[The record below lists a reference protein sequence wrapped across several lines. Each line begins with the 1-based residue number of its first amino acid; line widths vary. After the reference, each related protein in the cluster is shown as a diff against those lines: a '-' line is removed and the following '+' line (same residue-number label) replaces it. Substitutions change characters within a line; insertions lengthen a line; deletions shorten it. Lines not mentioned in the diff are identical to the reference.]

1 MSKIDYNKIVIQ
13 PPEGKSTCQVFVLD
27 LPSPA
32 ESPAP
37 GETSKGAGRIFG
49 MIEIEAMPNKK
60 INTFINSLIQEIR
73 TVALGIFSKEQ
84 PDSDA
89 AFENLIQKT
98 NYRYVELIGNKSS
111 LLKDDEEQ
119 TTIPNISAVLL
130 FESGKNI
137 HLALRG
143 RILPFLIYQ
152 TKPNTYKIINIAE
165 SASGREGRMSHVNL
179 FTNIINGRMNVG
191 DYLFFSTE
199 SILDY
204 FSLEK
209 ICKTVSTASPE
220 ESANS
225 FRQILDEVT
234 NSQTTFAALILKLE
248 PEFKPRISPVTTA
261 PEPKQI
267 SLPQNSMAGLL
278 KTAANTEKMLTPSL
292 SLNLGAGLA
301 SFSGKIKN
309 LFKKRNKNEVKDN
322 ARLEYYSSQF
332 SQPSRGNKFFKTF
345 SLVLLAAV
353 RLPYYILKNLIIYA
367 VKLLKIIFYLLTN
380 KNGLRQATAQG
391 MKDEMKQSAG
401 NLKNKFIQMPR
412 LSRVLFVSA
421 VIFVFLFILSTAL
434 LYNNYQNRTSSEV
447 LSQKTGAIQDK
458 KSAAEASLI
467 YNDEVSARTAL
478 GEADALLAEFPQKT
492 KNEKRLYQDL
502 VQEIDALR
510 EKLRHVARIDEPTL
524 LADLAASKPETRV
537 LEIVLRGENIYAA
550 DDTASIIYKLN
561 LANRETTTKDTS
573 GHELKMGVVG
583 NNSILF
589 YEPERKFFAF
599 NFTDEVLRTLPVIL
613 NENEKSIND
622 LALYNQRLYVLDIS
636 GNQIW
641 RHNPA
646 PEEFSLGTPWIKGD
660 INLEG
665 AVSIA
670 VDGTIFVVKSNGEL
684 IKFGNGQ
691 KLDFSAQIDPA
702 LAAPS
707 KIWTSAESDYLY
719 ILEPAAKR
727 LVVVDKNGKLKIQY
741 LSEKF
746 SDLRDFTVS
755 EEDKKIYLLSGNSV
769 YEIVAT
775 HL

>member
-32 ESPAP
+32 ESPTP
-37 GETSKGAGRIFG
+37 GEAKGGAGRIFG
-49 MIEIEAMPNKK
+49 MIEIETTPNKK
-60 INTFINSLIQEIR
+60 INNFINSLIGEIR
-73 TVALGIFSKEQ
+73 TVALGIFSKDQ

-111 LLKDDEEQ
+111 LLKDDGEQ
-119 TTIPNISAVLL
+119 TTIPNINAVLL

-137 HLALRG
+137 HLAERG

-152 TKPNTYKIINIAE
+152 AKPNTYKIINIAE

-234 NSQTTFAALILKLE
+234 NSETTFAALILKLE
-248 PEFKPRISPVTTA
+248 PEFKPSISPARTA

-309 LFKKRNKNEVKDN
+309 IFKKKNKVKDS

-353 RLPYYILKNLIIYA
+353 RLPYYILKNLVIYTA
-367 VKLLKIIFYLLTN
+367 KLLKIIFYLLTN
-380 KNGLRQATAQG
+380 KGGLRQATAG
-391 MKDEMKQSAG
+391 GLKDEIKQSAG
-401 NLKNKFIQMPR
+401 NLKNKFSRMPR

-478 GEADALLAEFPQKT
+478 LEADALLAEFPQKT

-502 VQEIDALR
+502 AQELDALR
-510 EKLRHVARIDEPTL
+510 EKLRHVEKIDEPTL
-524 LADLAASKPETRV
+524 LADFAASKPEARV

-573 GHELKMGVVG
+573 GHELKMGFVG
-583 NNSILF
+583 NNSIIF

-599 NFTDEVLRTLPVIL
+599 NFTDEILRPLPVIL
-613 NENEKSIND
+613 NVNEKSIND
-622 LALYNQRLYVLDIS
+622 FALYNQRLYILDIL

-646 PEEFSLGTPWIKGD
+646 PEEFSLGTPWIRGD
-660 INLEG
+660 VNLEG
-665 AVSIA
+665 AVGIA

-684 IKFGNGQ
+684 IKLGNGQ
-691 KLDFSAQIDPA
+691 RIDFSAQIDPA
-702 LAAPS
+702 LATPT
-707 KIWTSAESDYLY
+707 KIWTSAESNYLY
-719 ILEPAAKR
+719 ILEPATKR
-727 LVVVDKNGKLKIQY
+727 LVVVDKDGKLKIQY

-746 SDLRDFTVS
+746 SDLRDFAIS

-769 YEIVAT
+769 YEIAAT